1 MLAAWP
7 VFCAAAF
14 IPENQRQIPTV
25 TIHVAPVGND
35 AGDGSEARPFQSLAR
50 AQRAVRAAN
59 NNADVIVELA
69 DGIYRLSEP
78 LQFRAVDG
86 GQAGTRVVWKAA
98 ANASPVIAGSVR
110 VTAWKLYDAERQIYV
125 ADIPKGVDSRQ
136 VWVRNR
142 LAKLASIELDARLGR
157 IRCRWHDDQ

>member
-1 MLAAWP
+1 VLAAWP
-7 VFCAAAF
+7 VYCAAAF

-35 AGDGSEARPFQSLAR
+35 AGDGSEARPFQSLTR
-50 AQRAVRAAN
+50 AQRAVRSAN

-86 GQAGTRVVWKAA
+86 GQAGTRVMWKAA

-110 VTAWKLYDAERQIYV
+110 VTDGSLRRGAPHLRRRYSQGRRQP
-125 ADIPKGVDSRQ
+125 AGLGTQADSRN
-136 VWVRNR
+136 WPRSSSR
-142 LAKLASIELDARLGR
+142 ATRSHSMPRA
-157 IRCRWHDDQ
+157 